1 MQLFLSV
8 QAISQSNINVKPQ
21 HHVSYR
27 LSGHLY
33 IFNGDRNGL
42 ILQNAPWLLCT
53 SVMSLEGLL
62 NSKLESEEGEE
73 YRHLVQLGK
82 VLYCTRINCAHV
94 CERKESASQPFL
106 LSRYFCSSDPPCPLK
121 QHPSPAVAGISSRKT
136 LKYLGLSGTVA
147 NCFKV
152 LGQGMWGSSSL
163 GPKQC

>member
-1 MQLFLSV
+1 
-8 QAISQSNINVKPQ
+8 
-21 HHVSYR
+21 
-27 LSGHLY
+27 
-33 IFNGDRNGL
+33 
-42 ILQNAPWLLCT
+42 
-53 SVMSLEGLL
+53 MSLEGLL

-121 QHPSPAVAGISSRKT
+121 QHPSPAVAGISNRKT